1 MAAEPTPPSSTTS
14 LPDIDDAADEAATL
28 QQFLRYQRV
37 VFVRKVEGLT
47 TEQANQALAPS
58 DLTLAKLARHLSF
71 VEDFWASVVFAGEE
85 PQPPWST
92 APWEDDPDW
101 EMTSAA
107 DHEIEVLVSDLV
119 TAWSRAD
126 AIYDGAESL
135 GQLSVNPSG
144 QEPAHRSLRWILV
157 HLIEEYARHLGHA
170 DYLRQ
175 AVDGTTGD

>member
-1 MAAEPTPPSSTTS
+1 MAESATP
-14 LPDIDDAADEAATL
+14 LPHIDDAADEAATL
-28 QQFLRYQRV
+28 RQFLRYQRV

-58 DLTLAKLARHLSF
+58 DLTLAKLTRHLTF
-71 VEDFWASVVFAGEE
+71 VEDFWASVVFAGDD

-107 DHEIEVLVSDLV
+107 DQPIDVLVTDLV

-126 AIYDGAESL
+126 AIHERAESL

-144 QEPAHRSLRWILV
+144 QEPARRSLRWILV

-175 AVDGTTGD
+175 SIDGATGD

>member
-1 MAAEPTPPSSTTS
+1 MTAEPTPPSSTTS